1 MTLKLRPL
9 HQEDGEKNQGEVQE
23 VILLRRSSAMA
34 MWVLHESKCLKTNR
48 ETMQT
53 NHIINKE
60 GEITEAENKKKKEK
74 KKKSAAVFKRSFWK

>member
-60 GEITEAENKKKKEK
+60 GEITEAENKQIKKTTK
-74 KKKSAAVFKRSFWK
+74 KISSSL

>member
-23 VILLRRSSAMA
+23 IILLRRSSAMA

-60 GEITEAENKKKKEK
+60 GEITEAENKKEKEK
-74 KKKSAAVFKRSFWK
+74 KNQSSSL

>member
-9 HQEDGEKNQGEVQE
+9 HQEDGEKNHGEVQE

-60 GEITEAENKKKKEK
+60 GEITEAENKQIKKTTK
-74 KKKSAAVFKRSFWK
+74 KISSSL

>member
-53 NHIINKE
+53 NHIINKDLCCAHR
-60 GEITEAENKKKKEK
+60 GRKQKNKKTKKI
-74 KKKSAAVFKRSFWK
+74 SSSL